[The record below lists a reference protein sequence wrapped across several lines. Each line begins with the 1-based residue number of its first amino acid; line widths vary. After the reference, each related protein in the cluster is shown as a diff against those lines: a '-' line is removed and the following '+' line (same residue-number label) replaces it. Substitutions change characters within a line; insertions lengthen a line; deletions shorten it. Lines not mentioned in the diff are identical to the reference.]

1 MLAQP
6 HSWVRLTVRRMEIFG
21 VPVYFNFLSLTSFV
35 PALLGTLGAIFISL
49 IRSKSQ
55 NSWSFFF
62 ALLSMGIFQAAYG
75 EATSIFQPIGAFH
88 RWQTVFFLFIMI
100 SFIFRFM
107 MTYSENPYPKSAK
120 YGFYLYLF
128 SSPIIALWFAIQTLR
143 LDPTFRSSGQFWDFE
158 DTFVNVSVSLLI
170 LLYSAINLAFCF
182 AKFFKMQNRQNARTF
197 MILIIAMSVYNLPGA
212 YLNNLW
218 RRGAITA
225 EFHLWFMAIG
235 ITSAFFIM
243 FVIFLSHT
251 FERSTVIGN
260 LLGITLVSM
269 LILFPFLGY
278 PLIEDRKAS
287 FRDIW
292 KAKLQAGLAPSPD
305 KSIVLFAPSRSHR
318 SRTVAMGERSYF
330 RDSAEYYEKA
340 IQQIPSD
347 GVILRADAKGGVY
360 TFPVELVE
368 PAEATRGAGNGH
380 DLRERDD
387 VTRHTGNP
395 PSSTAKKIYL
405 VGIELVELRKYIHPT
420 AAKLVLAQFVVI
432 LVIVSLF
439 PLFFRGILLNPM
451 RRLLDGVIAISR
463 GRYGHRIE
471 NARSDELGVISRHF
485 DKMAVTI
492 EASTVKLEDTVAQRT
507 AQLTEEKKKS
517 DTLLLNILPERIAEE
532 LKEKGHTQPVR
543 IDSATVL
550 FTDFVGFTKI
560 SESMS
565 PEDVVAELDKCFS
578 YFDQVTEKY
587 GLEKLKTIGDSFMC
601 AGGVPEANRTHAID
615 ACLAAL
621 EIQAFMNQMKEIKHQ
636 QGFPY
641 WELRLGINSGP
652 LVAGVVGHKKF
663 AYDVWGDTVN
673 TASRMESSGLA
684 GEINISQSTYDLV
697 KKWFVCEHRGQ
708 VSAKNKGQIDMYL
721 LKRIRPE
728 YCADSAGRVPSE
740 KMKKEYVSVR
750 MGRL

>member
-1 MLAQP
+1 M
-6 HSWVRLTVRRMEIFG
+6 VIFLLMYAY
-21 VPVYFNFLSLTSFV
+21 VCFMFTYAEQYTTFFSQLYKFM
-35 PALLGTLGAIFISL
+35 LLGAAITFSL
-49 IRSKSQ
+49 IFMLKS
-55 NSWSFFF
+55 NYH
-62 ALLSMGIFQAAYG
+62 AI
-75 EATSIFQPIGAFH
+75 
-88 RWQTVFFLFIMI
+88 
-100 SFIFRFM
+100 IFR
-107 MTYSENPYPKSAK
+107 AK
-120 YGFYLYLF
+120 
-128 SSPIIALWFAIQTLR
+128 
-143 LDPTFRSSGQFWDFE
+143 GQFWDLDLKTE
-158 DTFVNVSVSLLI
+158 SMLISWAITVNALVA
-170 LLYSAINLAFCF
+170 AIFCIR
-182 AKFFKMQNRQNARTF
+182 KFFWMQSRHGAKIFLIMFIFFTAYQIPNA
-197 MILIIAMSVYNLPGA
+197 A
-212 YLNNLW
+212 LNFLW
-218 RRGAITA
+218 RKGLLSP
-225 EFHLWFMAIG
+225 EVHLWGLAIG
-235 ITSAFFIM
+235 MTIAFFTV
-243 FVIFLSHT
+243 FVVFLSHT
-251 FERSTVIGN
+251 LERSTVIGN
-260 LLGITLVSM
+260 LLGITLVAI
-269 LILFPFLGY
+269 LILTPFLAY

-287 FRDIW
+287 FREIW
-292 KAKLQAGLAPSPD
+292 AAKLQAGKIDDKNVVFVASSRPPPS
-305 KSIVLFAPSRSHR
+305 LREEPSYSPPLTRGG
-318 SRTVAMGERSYF
+318 AGGGAF
-330 RDSAEYYEKA
+330 RDSEPYYTAALKN
-340 IQQIPSD
+340 IPAD

-360 TFPVELVE
+360 TFPVELAA
-368 PAEATRGAGNGH
+368 PAGVTRYSGNAQPARGPA
-380 DLRERDD
+380 D
-387 VTRHTGNP
+387 VTHHSGNARTGIPTTDFTRHSDNIHVTG
-395 PSSTAKKIYL
+395 AKTTYI

-507 AQLTEEKKKS
+507 AQLTQEKKKS
-517 DTLLLNILPERIAEE
+517 DTLLLNILPVSIADE
-532 LKEKGHTQPVR
+532 LKEKGHAQPVR

-560 SESMS
+560 SESLT
-565 PEDVVAELDKCFS
+565 PEEVVAELDKCFS

-621 EIQAFMNQMKEIKHQ
+621 EIQAFMKQMKEIKHQ

-684 GEINISQSTYDLV
+684 GEINISQSTYELV
-697 KKWFVCEHRGQ
+697 QKWFVCENRGR
-708 VSAKNKGQIDMYL
+708 VSAKNKGEIDMFL

-728 YCADSAGRVPSE
+728 YCANAEGRVPSE
-740 KMKKEYVSVR
+740 KMKREYVGVR
-750 MGRL
+750 AGRVK